1 MKFHFSCSSLLPA
14 ITVLEDE
21 LEKYDISFRRHD
33 DGFLEINQHIPLE
46 NRSRIENSLSRY
58 SIRIIEDEKE
68 CLVQRI
74 KNILFEIVYAQKQP
88 QTTLSS
94 YLSDRLGYSYG
105 FLSGIFAAH
114 TFCSIEQYAIMIKT
128 ERAKRLIIE
137 DEISFKEISEK
148 LAYSSLGHFSKQFKK
163 CTGITLSEFRK
174 IIIKRKNGNN

>member
-21 LEKYDISFRRHD
+21 LEKFNISFRRHD
-33 DGFLEINQHIPLE
+33 DGYLEINQDIPE
-46 NRSRIENSLSRY
+46 KNRFQIQDSLNRY
-58 SIRIIEDEKE
+58 SIRIIEDERE

-74 KNILFEIVYAQKQP
+74 KNILFEIVYAGKQP
-88 QTTLSS
+88 QTTLSA
-94 YLSDRLGYSYG
+94 YLSDRLGFSYG

-114 TFCSIEQYAIMIKT
+114 TFCSIEQYVIMIKT

-137 DEISFKEISEK
+137 DEISLKEISDV

-174 IIIKRKNGNN
+174 IIIRRKNGDN